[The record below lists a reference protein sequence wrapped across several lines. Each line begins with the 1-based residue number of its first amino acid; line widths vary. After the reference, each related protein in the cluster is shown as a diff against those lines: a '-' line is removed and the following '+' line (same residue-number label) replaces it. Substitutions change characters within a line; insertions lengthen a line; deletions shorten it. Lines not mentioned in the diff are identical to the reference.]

1 MHLLYAVCHLSVK
14 QYKQKDFNEI
24 QKNPTA
30 AASVVLISVI
40 SKIDITEIEITNLST
55 YIILFRYKTERY
67 YIIIYKRQSSAGK

>member
-30 AASVVLISVI
+30 GSIRRTDFRNFENGYYGNRNYELA
-40 SKIDITEIEITNLST
+40 
-55 YIILFRYKTERY
+55 YIYNTI
-67 YIIIYKRQSSAGK
+67 

>member
-30 AASVVLISVI
+30 GSIRR
-40 SKIDITEIEITNLST
+40 T
-55 YIILFRYKTERY
+55 YFRNFENGY
-67 YIIIYKRQSSAGK
+67 YGNRNYELEYIYNTI

>member
-30 AASVVLISVI
+30 DSIRRAYFRNF
-40 SKIDITEIEITNLST
+40 ENGYYGNRNYGFE
-55 YIILFRYKTERY
+55 YIYNTI
-67 YIIIYKRQSSAGK
+67 